1 MSGSRR
7 RQRPASEKCVAR
19 PVSVKGVRSFSG
31 APEGLDALLLAKL
44 AKEAGDGG
52 HIHIARDGHRAE
64 LLQSLIA
71 FFAPR
76 LEAVLLPGWDS
87 LPYDR
92 MSPSGERAGR
102 RVAALERL
110 AIRTSDA
117 PLLLIAT
124 PSGLVQRVPPTGF
137 FADAREA
144 LSVGSDCDA
153 QELKIRLIWRGYNET
168 ALVQELGEFVL
179 RGAVLD
185 FWPPAERHPIR
196 IEFVECRIAGLRPF
210 DPATQQAVG
219 ELNEI
224 CFGRASEVPLEPD
237 AVERFRAGQKQRLGG
252 ALPSAIAQALEVPS
266 KPFGIEPLLP
276 LFHARLTPISDWL
289 PDATL
294 SIEEGA
300 GERLEDRLELIA
312 ESFEAHRSL
321 APVEEA
327 LRPLPPEALYL
338 RPEDWKALQ
347 TRGAIRIDPAPPAG
361 GKASDLG
368 GRPSPRFI
376 GDRDPFAAAAE
387 HLAEQATERRR
398 ILFLA
403 PSRSL
408 LNRLLPELAELMEL
422 EPLGVDTWPARGP
435 AGKLAGAVAPLET
448 GFVSPKLTVVTAA
461 DILGVG
467 QARPSRS
474 PSAAVPLPD
483 LLELAPGDHVVHIDH
498 GIGRIGAPESL
509 DASGVVHG
517 CAPIE
522 YAGEEKLWVPAEDLD
537 LLSRY
542 GGEAKARLDHLGAN
556 GWAERKRKTI
566 EDLAAVAARLAAMVE
581 ERRRHKAD
589 SVKAP
594 AAAYRRFVARF
605 PYLETEDQARAIAE
619 SLEDLA
625 SGRRM
630 DRLICGDVG
639 FGKTEVALRAC
650 FAVAASGRQA
660 AVLAP
665 TTPLSAQH
673 LATFRRRF
681 AGFGVEIA
689 ELSRRVSPEEA
700 KLVKSGLADGSIG
713 IAIGTQALLS
723 RDIRFK
729 DLALIVIDEE
739 QRLGVQQK
747 EALSAL
753 SSRAHRL
760 MLTATP
766 IPRTLEYALLG
777 LREIS
782 VIATPPADRL
792 PVRSSVL
799 PHEPAAIADAL
810 RRERA
815 RGGQSFYVC
824 PAIADLEP
832 AAEELARSAPELTVA
847 IAHGKTPPAEADR
860 IFTEFLEGRIDVLL
874 STDIVESGLDIPNA
888 NTIVVRHADRFGL
901 AQLHQLRGRVGRSTA
916 RGYAFLT
923 YAEEGE
929 IGEAARLRLAS
940 FAAGQTLGA
949 GFAIAARDYDLRGAG
964 DVIGEDQSGQVR
976 AIGSDLYLR
985 LLKCTV
991 EALRRGEPPDP
1002 LAHFWTPQIDLGL
1015 PLGIPEELVPD
1026 AALRLSFYRRLA
1038 MTGEDESLDGF
1049 AARFADRFGDV
1060 PEPTENLICVA
1071 ALKRLCRRHKVQ
1083 SLQAGPRGAALRF
1096 AGAEVPAGAVRFVQ
1110 EADGRAHL
1118 RGDGTLVWTAEW
1130 DKPERRMRE
1139 LQRLMRS
1146 LGRSL
1151 EA

>member
-1 MSGSRR
+1 MSGSPRR
-7 RQRPASEKCVAR
+7 RRPASAKRDPRRASGKRAR
-19 PVSVKGVRSFSG
+19 RICGV
-31 APEGLDALLLAKL
+31 PEGLDAPLLAKL
-44 AKEAGDGG
+44 AKEAGDAG
-52 HIHIARDGHRAE
+52 HIHVARDGRRAE
-64 LLQSLIA
+64 LLRSLIA
-71 FFAPR
+71 FFAPQ
-76 LEAVLLPGWDS
+76 LETIVLPGWDS

-102 RVAALERL
+102 RVAALERV
-110 AIRTSDA
+110 ATRTRDA

-124 PSGLVQRVPPTGF
+124 PSGLVQRVPPPEF
-137 FADAREA
+137 FTEARETIRSA
-144 LSVGSDCDA
+144 SDCDA
-153 QELKIRLIWRGYNET
+153 EELKTRLIARGYGET
-168 ALVQELGEFVL
+168 ALVQERGEFVL

-185 FWPPAERHPIR
+185 FWPPAEEQPIR
-196 IEFVECRIAGLRPF
+196 IEFVERRIAGLRRF
-210 DPATQQAVG
+210 DPATQQAVA
-219 ELNEI
+219 ELEEI
-224 CFGRASEVPLEPD
+224 CFGRASEVPLDPD
-237 AVERFRAGQKQRLGG
+237 SVERFRESQKERLGG
-252 ALPSAIAQALEVPS
+252 TLPAPIDQALAAPS
-266 KPFGIEPLLP
+266 RPFGIEPWLP
-276 LFHARLTPISDWL
+276 LFHARLSPIADWL
-289 PDATL
+289 PNGTL
-294 SIEEGA
+294 SVEEEA
-300 GERLEDRLELIA
+300 SERIEDRLDLIA
-312 ESFEAHRSL
+312 ESYEAHRSL
-321 APVEEA
+321 ASAEES
-327 LRPLPPEALYL
+327 LRPLQPEALYV
-338 RPEDWKALQ
+338 RPEDWRALQ
-347 TRGAIRIDPAPPAG
+347 ARGATLVVASPSD
-361 GKASDLG
+361 GKSRDLG
-368 GRPSPRFI
+368 GRAGPRFTSE
-376 GDRDPFAAAAE
+376 RDPIARAAE
-387 HLAEQATERRR
+387 HLAEQATEGRRV
-398 ILFLA
+398 LFLA

-408 LNRLLPELAELMEL
+408 RNRLLPELAEQMRL
-422 EPLGVDTWPARGP
+422 EPWAAETWPARP
-435 AGKLAGAVAPLET
+435 ATGKLIGAVAPLEA
-448 GFVSPKLTVVTAA
+448 GFVSPKLSVVTAA
-461 DILGVG
+461 DILGPR

-474 PSAAVPLPD
+474 PSAATPLPD
-483 LLELAPGDHVVHIDH
+483 LLEVAPGDHVVHIDH

-509 DASGVVHG
+509 DASEVVHA

-542 GGEAKARLDHLGAN
+542 GGERKARLDHLGGN

-566 EDLAAVAARLAAMVE
+566 EDLAAVAGRLAELTE
-581 ERRRHKAD
+581 ERRRQKAEP
-589 SVKAP
+589 VNALP
-594 AAAYRRFVARF
+594 GAYRRFVARF
-605 PYLETEDQARAIAE
+605 PYLETEDQARAIADT
-619 SLEDLA
+619 LEDLA

-650 FAVAASGRQA
+650 FAVASSGRQA
-660 AVLAP
+660 AVLTP

-681 AGFGVEIA
+681 AGIGVEIA
-689 ELSRRVSPEEA
+689 ELSRRVSAEEA
-700 KLVKSGLADGSIG
+700 KRVKKGLADGSIG
-713 IAIGTQALLS
+713 IVIGTQALLS
-723 RDIRFK
+723 RGIRFK

-753 SSRAHRL
+753 SAPAHRL

-782 VIATPPADRL
+782 VIATPPAERL

-824 PAIADLEP
+824 PAITDLEP
-832 AAEELARSAPELTVA
+832 AAEELARSAPELSVA
-847 IAHGKTPPAEADR
+847 IAHGKTPAAEADR
-860 IFTEFLEGRIDVLL
+860 IFTDFLDGRTDVLL
-874 STDIVESGLDIPNA
+874 STDIIESGLDIPNA

-901 AQLHQLRGRVGRSTA
+901 AQLHQLRGRVGRSTV

-929 IGEAARLRLAS
+929 VGEAARLRLAS
-940 FAAGQTLGA
+940 FAAGQALGA

-964 DVIGEDQSGQVR
+964 DVIGEDQSGHVR

-1038 MTGEDESLDGF
+1038 MTGEEESLDGF

-1083 SLQAGPRGAALRF
+1083 GLQAGPRGAAVRF
-1096 AGAEVPAGAVRFVQ
+1096 AGEEVPAGAVRFVQ
-1110 EADGRAHL
+1110 ASDGRAHL
-1118 RGDGTLVWTAEW
+1118 RGDGTLVWTADWE
-1130 DKPERRMRE
+1130 KPQRRMRE